1 MMSLK
6 AALRTYQLRE
16 ASAQWCAHAAG
27 LSLWEFL
34 DEMKAHGVPFM
45 PDQDSLWEQLNEFR
59 ASLDARRAAEGAGPT
74 EKRRRAPRTN
84 VSSSAKKSAEG
95 PPQGQ
100 DDAAEVGRR

>member
-59 ASLDARRAAEGAGPT
+59 ASLDAR
-74 EKRRRAPRTN
+74 TN